1 MASVYKHRKGWQACA
16 NVLGERIKK
25 NFATEGAAKKWATAT
40 EAEMERG
47 HKPSLGGPSK
57 VTLAGML
64 VKYAHQFTNSK
75 KGAKSELDRINRY
88 LIAAKLPPLRQE
100 PTDNGGLKLIELA
113 VCEDDAPLPSA
124 FQAHLEERRDKRA
137 KTNALRAELACTL
150 VSDITK
156 DMLRRF
162 MSQMHSDGLG
172 GSTALKEMALL
183 KHAFNMAI
191 REWNWSS
198 FKNPLLGMKLP
209 TPAPPR
215 DRVFASDEEQRL
227 RKAMKECDNPFILP
241 LFDFAIETTARR
253 GSLFKLE
260 WCDVDFE
267 RRYAMLYNTK
277 GGHNVPVPLTLRA
290 MEILKRLPRDPGQTK
305 VFPITVSALKSAWNR
320 ACKRAGIDNLHF
332 HDGRHIGTTQHAKRL
347 RSPHMLMQITG
358 HLTTG
363 QLGRYVH
370 FMSDDITDAL
380 DATEPAEDAKP
391 LPPDN
396 TQQTVATLKAKSKA
410 ARLNADKATSD
421 IPLANSVKESLPHAL
436 PSDQAADV
444 ISTFAKEP
452 SPVAPVDVADRALVS
467 LGSNV
472 IRFPARR
479 AA

>member
-1 MASVYKHRKGWQACA
+1 MASIYKHRNGWQACA

-25 NFATEGAAKKWATAT
+25 NFATESAAKKWANAT
-40 EAEMERG
+40 EVEMEKG

-57 VTLAGML
+57 VKLAGML

-75 KGAKSELDRINRY
+75 KGAKNELDRINRY
-88 LIAAKLPPLRQE
+88 LIAAKLPQLRQE
-100 PTDNGGLKLIELA
+100 PTDNGGFKLVEVA
-113 VCEDDAPLPSA
+113 GCGDEAALPSA

-137 KTNALRAELACTL
+137 KTNALRAELACPL
-150 VSDITK
+150 VSDINK
-156 DMLRRF
+156 DMLRTF
-162 MSQMHSDGLG
+162 MAQMHSDGLG

-183 KHAFNMAI
+183 KHALNMAI

-227 RKAMKECDNPFILP
+227 RKAMEECDNPFILP

-253 GSLFKLE
+253 GSVFKLE

-267 RRYAMLYNTK
+267 RRYAMLYDTK

-290 MEILKRLPRDPGQTK
+290 IEILKRLPRDAGKTK
-305 VFPITVSALKSAWNR
+305 VFPITISALKSAWAR
-320 ACKRAGIDNLHF
+320 VCVRAGIENLHF

-370 FMSDDITDAL
+370 FMSNDITDAL
-380 DATEPAEDAKP
+380 DATEPAENAKL

-396 TQQTVATLKAKSKA
+396 TQQSVATLKTKSKA
-410 ARLNADKATSD
+410 ARLNADKATPA
-421 IPLANSVKESLPHAL
+421 IPLANSVKESLPSVL
-436 PSDQAADV
+436 PIEDIDDV
-444 ISTFAKEP
+444 ISAPAKKP
-452 SPVAPVDVADRALVS
+452 SPAAVIVADPALVS
-467 LGSNV
+467 LDVRWS
-472 IRFPARR
+472 
-479 AA
+479 